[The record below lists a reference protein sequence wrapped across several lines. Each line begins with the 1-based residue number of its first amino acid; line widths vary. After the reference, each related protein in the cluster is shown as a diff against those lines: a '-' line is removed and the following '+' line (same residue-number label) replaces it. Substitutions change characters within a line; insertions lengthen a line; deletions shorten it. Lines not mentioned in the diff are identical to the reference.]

1 MSLINI
7 ELIFIYP
14 KSWEF
19 NSSVYGQSTL
29 PSTVYQ
35 SFLQS
40 FLQCVSS
47 LLKKCVYKCMFL
59 TLGSLFCSFGL
70 VNVYVHMYSVV
81 WGAITL

>member
-7 ELIFIYP
+7 ELIFIYR

-29 PSTVYQ
+29 PRTVY
-35 SFLQS
+35 QS

-59 TLGSLFCSFGL
+59 TLGSLVCSFGL